1 MFSPFRSEQGTPKTI
16 AEVDYADLD
25 QLRDL
30 EEGFALELKQ
40 TFSPSV
46 RRKIP
51 KIVASFAN
59 SRGGWLVIGVSDA
72 EKDVC
77 PVPRPGA
84 DVSQIIGELC
94 RRHVSP
100 APRFVARF
108 LSDPTSP
115 EQGVILVQVL
125 EGDFPPYVAD
135 GIVEIREGSTSG
147 PAAGTALVDLYDKAT
162 RRRLE
167 VRAFCKRTV
176 YYPMPDARRRELPL
190 FNLYLFR
197 MGRAS
202 EEAFSRDRSNE
213 TVVAMRAAFG
223 QRGLDCRIQHAH
235 DSLVFRSPRIS
246 PAGKRLFARV
256 RGLEAPRAANV
267 PYYAHIAGEAAYRLR
282 ANGPAFVLETLR
294 RRREGGRV

>member
-1 MFSPFRSEQGTPKTI
+1 MFSPFRTEQGTPKTI
-16 AEVDYADLD
+16 AEVEYADLE

-72 EKDVC
+72 AKDVC
-77 PVPRPGA
+77 PVPRPSA
-84 DVSQIIGELC
+84 DVSQVIGELC

-108 LSDPTSP
+108 LSDPANS
-115 EQGVILVQVL
+115 EQGVVLVQVL

-167 VRAFCKRTV
+167 VRAFCARTV

-190 FNLYLFR
+190 FDLYLFR

-202 EEAFSRDRSNE
+202 EESFSRDRSNA
-213 TVVAMRAAFG
+213 TAAAMRRAFK
-223 QRGLDCRIQHAH
+223 
-235 DSLVFRSPRIS
+235 
-246 PAGKRLFARV
+246 PAGARLSRPARA
-256 RGLEAPRAANV
+256 RQPGLSHPRARRD
-267 PYYAHIAGEAAYRLR
+267 GGAALR
-282 ANGPAFVLETLR
+282 D
-294 RRREGGRV
+294 